1 MFLKIIP
8 KRFTGLNVAL
18 AAGLLVNPW
27 LVGYLLLPS
36 NISFQ
41 SRIFIGGLDI
51 LLITSVLLVYLQG
64 KTPERRKRLVFGFIT
79 FILVILVVEAGLQAV
94 SFVTKLDDQQQSGF
108 AQKASL
114 SPYEGIEWAGQYWE
128 EIGEFS
134 LTSVYKPFVGWKYG
148 PYHGEYI
155 NVNSE
160 GVRTTWRPG
169 ETPGELAE
177 TLYVFG
183 GSTVWGYGARDDHTI
198 PSYLY
203 KLLDSSDYD
212 VEVHN
217 YGEWAYTITQ
227 ETVYLALL
235 LKEGHRPD
243 YVIFYGGANEVYAA
257 YQSGVPDA
265 HYDQLRISEKLGA
278 EPSVPAS
285 VSSILNAIP
294 VVLTSYSKIYMVL
307 DKTIQ
312 YIFRSSFQEQDLDA
326 VASDYN
332 DEELRLLSAGI
343 AENYL
348 ESINFLER
356 LSQSYGFKYAYF
368 QQPTTF
374 TEKKLTDEETAT
386 DPRVTDSHH
395 GLLQQMTYASLVGN
409 PPASFFS
416 IMEALGD
423 RTETYYIDFVHISEK
438 GNEVIATKIFEILE
452 KDLLKE

>member
-1 MFLKIIP
+1 LFLKIIP

-160 GVRTTWRPG
+160 GV
-169 ETPGELAE
+169 
-177 TLYVFG
+177 
-183 GSTVWGYGARDDHTI
+183 
-198 PSYLY
+198 
-203 KLLDSSDYD
+203 
-212 VEVHN
+212 
-217 YGEWAYTITQ
+217 
-227 ETVYLALL
+227 
-235 LKEGHRPD
+235 
-243 YVIFYGGANEVYAA
+243 
-257 YQSGVPDA
+257 
-265 HYDQLRISEKLGA
+265 
-278 EPSVPAS
+278 
-285 VSSILNAIP
+285 
-294 VVLTSYSKIYMVL
+294 
-307 DKTIQ
+307 
-312 YIFRSSFQEQDLDA
+312 
-326 VASDYN
+326 
-332 DEELRLLSAGI
+332 
-343 AENYL
+343 
-348 ESINFLER
+348 
-356 LSQSYGFKYAYF
+356 
-368 QQPTTF
+368 
-374 TEKKLTDEETAT
+374 
-386 DPRVTDSHH
+386 
-395 GLLQQMTYASLVGN
+395 
-409 PPASFFS
+409 
-416 IMEALGD
+416 
-423 RTETYYIDFVHISEK
+423 
-438 GNEVIATKIFEILE
+438 
-452 KDLLKE
+452 